1 MKFRST
7 IGLLTGLLLCLQLLA
22 CSSPP
27 HAGQI
32 SAAAL
37 ATQIEQGIA
46 PLILDVRSAE
56 EYATS
61 HIPGALNINYRDI
74 PNQLNSLQPY
84 ANQEIIVYC
93 ERGVRASRA
102 EARLG
107 KAGFSHVRQLRGDM
121 SAWRAANLPV
131 EVVTVIESSV
141 SGQ

>member
-7 IGLLTGLLLCLQLLA
+7 IGLLSGLLLCLQILA

-27 HAGQI
+27 HTEQI
-32 SAAAL
+32 SASTLAA
-37 ATQIEQGIA
+37 QIEQGVA
-46 PLILDVRSAE
+46 PLILDVRTAE

-61 HIPGALNINYRDI
+61 HIPGALNINYQDI
-74 PNQLNSLQPY
+74 PAQLSSLQPY

-102 EARLG
+102 ETHLA
-107 KAGFSHVRQLRGDM
+107 KAGFSNVRQLSGDM

-131 EVVTVIESSV
+131 EGNRE
-141 SGQ
+141 